1 MMSGML
7 TSALNRTRSG
17 IRFDVVAATLPEAM
31 PRMDVAAFIG
41 FAERGPL
48 HCPVAIEDMVQFER
62 QFGVTPLLGWGA
74 DGRRL
79 SGHLAESVRAFFRQ
93 GGRRCWVVRVAADS
107 ARSNRFVIPGL
118 YRVSSTQ
125 NQTAVI
131 PVQLQARSVGSWSDT
146 LHVSSRLQERAVYLL
161 ALDTVIPDRSWQ
173 IRVRSDFVRPGDLL
187 RIIDA
192 DNTRQIFFPITSVD
206 IDAASGDR
214 ILHAQQCVTFFRK
227 AKQEKGKLG
236 WDRGEFVDVKIW
248 LAGRAAIVTMELSVR
263 DEKNSNWRLGDLGM
277 TPMHGRYCAVLPND
291 IESVQGSRADAG
303 NLAQDHTVSQF
314 YDAWFPLAGL
324 EDRPSDDAA
333 GFMVPL
339 EMSGSF
345 GEERGADPQ
354 AASALERDGLASFDA
369 ALFLDPA
376 LRYTSIAELMMTAN
390 ALRYSAPHPRC
401 LRGIHAVLGWFG
413 TVIQDEV
420 TLLSLPDAMHTPWH
434 GQRQPSRYTCRF
446 VTTLSESMDALPP
459 DFLSCGYL
467 PSPLDLAARMSVP
480 NTTTLHLSWRMPEG
494 WLVTDGREIEYQVQE
509 AANGDFHLVDGQ
521 WNTDQ
526 AELNIEV
533 RQAGERTFRVRATS
547 GGISS
552 NWSDAIAVQLSEVAG
567 DMRAEDTSG
576 AVGRELHRAAIRLCA
591 AHGELF
597 VVLSLAADSGEQ
609 TAADHVRALS
619 ANDAL
624 LGTTFFD
631 PDGRVGSYAALYHPW
646 IETRGMDGEIRVIPP
661 DGALLG
667 MYAARAYE
675 RGAWLA
681 PANRAL
687 RGVLALHTALSETR
701 QSKLMDA
708 GINLVLQRPEGYTL
722 LSEDTLSSVT
732 ELKPIHVR
740 RLLILLRR
748 MIASVGEELTFEPN
762 DLTLRDL
769 VKQRCVNLLQR
780 LFRAGAFDGRS
791 IEEAFQVSVDDV
803 NNTPNS
809 IDAGRLIVSVRIRP
823 AQTLRFI
830 TIRFALGGAAT
841 GISEEGVA

>member
-1 MMSGML
+1 MFGML
-7 TSALNRTRSG
+7 SNSLNRTRSG
-17 IRFDVVAATLPEAM
+17 IRFDVVAAPLVEAI
-31 PRMDVAAFIG
+31 PRMDVAAFVG

-62 QFGVTPLLGWGA
+62 HFGATPRLGWCA
-74 DGRRL
+74 DGQRL

-118 YRVSSTQ
+118 YRVSPTQ
-125 NQTAVI
+125 NPTAVF
-131 PVQLQARSVGSWSDT
+131 PVQLQARCEGSWSDT

-161 ALDTVIPDRSWQ
+161 ALDTVIPNRSWQ

-192 DNTRQIFFPITSVD
+192 DNTCQTFFPVTSVD

-214 ILHAQQCVTFFRK
+214 ILHAQQCVTFVRK
-227 AKQEKGKLG
+227 ANQEKTKLG
-236 WDRGEFVDVKIW
+236 WDRGEFRDVNIW

-263 DEKNSNWRLGDLGM
+263 DERNSNWRLGDLGM
-277 TPMHGRYCAVLPND
+277 TPMHGRYCAGLPND
-291 IESVQGSRADAG
+291 IEALQGRRADDE
-303 NLAQDHTVSQF
+303 NLVQNHTVPQF
-314 YDAWFPLAGL
+314 GEAWFPLAGW
-324 EDRPSDDAA
+324 EDRPSDGDS

-345 GEERGADPQ
+345 GEESGADPQ

-390 ALRYSAPHPRC
+390 ALRYSAPQPRR

-413 TVIQDEV
+413 TAIQDEV
-420 TLLSLPDAMHTPWH
+420 TLLSLPDAMHTPWQ
-434 GQRQPSRYTCRF
+434 GQRQPFRYNCRF
-446 VTTLSESMDALPP
+446 VTTLSELAETLSS
-459 DFLSCGYL
+459 DFLSCGHI
-467 PSPLDLAARMSVP
+467 PSPLGLAARMHAP
-480 NTTTLHLSWRMPEG
+480 NTTKLHLSWRMPDG
-494 WLVTDGREIEYQVQE
+494 WIATDGREIEYQVQE

-526 AELNIEV
+526 AEHDIEV

-547 GGISS
+547 GGRYS
-552 NWSDAIAVQLSEVAG
+552 NWSDAIAVQLSEVVVDAP
-567 DMRAEDTSG
+567 AVDTSG

-597 VVLSLAADSGEQ
+597 VVLSLGADSSEQ
-609 TAADHVRALS
+609 TAADHVRALA

-624 LGTTFFD
+624 LGATFFD

-646 IETRGMDGEIRVIPP
+646 IETRGMDGEIRAIPP

-748 MIASVGEELTFEPN
+748 MIARVGEELTFEPN

-769 VKQRCVNLLQR
+769 VKQRCINLLQR

-791 IEEAFQVSVDDV
+791 MEEAFQVSVDDV
-803 NNTPNS
+803 NNSADS

-830 TIRFALGGAAT
+830 TIRFALGGAGT